1 MDQDR
6 DQCHNLGS
14 TREHNTTTYV
24 KSRKLDIGNY
34 KIEDFVALDT
44 FYISCIVN
52 VEMKFLEFGFRLPTQ
67 TKEREQN
74 ACFRSVACSSVVIY
88 HGGALEYLDSY

>member
-6 DQCHNLGS
+6 DQCQNLGS

-34 KIEDFVALDT
+34 KIEDFVALNT

-52 VEMKFLEFGFRLPTQ
+52 VEITLSEIRI
-67 TKEREQN
+67 
-74 ACFRSVACSSVVIY
+74 SVAYRRKKGNKTLVLDLLR
-88 HGGALEYLDSY
+88 ALLS